1 VIRRR
6 VAQVLTASVGL
17 AFLSGC
23 GATAD
28 QAPPLQATAS
38 ATGCASGQGYQH
50 ATLGYRLCY
59 PNGWTS
65 RDYTAEP
72 GSGGALSVVAFG
84 PPSAVPTHVPGQT
97 EFQPPVE
104 VRVVAGL
111 KGPLETSL
119 AQTNQVTQAQVAE
132 AQSAAAAFCILAVI
146 AVLGLARK
154 AQEVLRPAVGT
165 DHAAVV
171 RYAILLTGG
180 TVVLLM
186 TLDLSGV
193 PVGQLVLGGA
203 VTGILVGIAGQQTLA
218 NVFAGLVL
226 LLSRPFGVGDLIRLR
241 SGALGG
247 QLEGTVT
254 EIGITYMR
262 LETPDGVLHVPNA
275 QVLAAAAGPIPNPAQ
290 AGTVQPAQASTTG
303 RPVPPTGGS
312 GSAGPST
319 GSAGPP
325 DGGQPPGV
333 P

>member
-1 VIRRR
+1 LTSYSARHGTIRKNYSP
-6 VAQVLTASVGL
+6 LTA
-17 AFLSGC
+17 
-23 GATAD
+23 D
-28 QAPPLQATAS
+28 II
-38 ATGCASGQGYQH
+38 
-50 ATLGYRLCY
+50 
-59 PNGWTS
+59 
-65 RDYTAEP
+65 
-72 GSGGALSVVAFG
+72 
-84 PPSAVPTHVPGQT
+84 
-97 EFQPPVE
+97 
-104 VRVVAGL
+104 
-111 KGPLETSL
+111 
-119 AQTNQVTQAQVAE
+119 
-132 AQSAAAAFCILAVI
+132 AQSAAVVFCVLAVI
-146 AVLGLARK
+146 AVLGLAKK

-171 RYAILLTGG
+171 RYAILLVGG
-180 TVVLLM
+180 ITALLL
-186 TLDLSGV
+186 TLEFSGV

-203 VTGILVGIAGQQTLA
+203 VTGILLGIAGQQTLA

-254 EIGITYMR
+254 EIGITYLR

-275 QVLAAAAGPIPNPAQ
+275 QVLAAAAGPIADSPQ
-290 AGTVQPAQASTTG
+290 AGTVQAGTVQAGTVEAGTVGAGTVKPEQASTAGGPVPPAPGSAGPPTG
-303 RPVPPTGGS
+303 GSGSANAGPPTGGS

>member
-1 VIRRR
+1 MDLQEKRQYDLARQMAKVRRR
-6 VAQVLTASVGL
+6 ARPWRSIIAAVLAVLVGLTSYSARHGTIRKNYSPLTA
-17 AFLSGC
+17 
-23 GATAD
+23 D
-28 QAPPLQATAS
+28 II
-38 ATGCASGQGYQH
+38 
-50 ATLGYRLCY
+50 
-59 PNGWTS
+59 
-65 RDYTAEP
+65 
-72 GSGGALSVVAFG
+72 
-84 PPSAVPTHVPGQT
+84 
-97 EFQPPVE
+97 
-104 VRVVAGL
+104 
-111 KGPLETSL
+111 
-119 AQTNQVTQAQVAE
+119 
-132 AQSAAAAFCILAVI
+132 AQSAAVVFCVLAVI
-146 AVLGLARK
+146 AVLGLAKK

-171 RYAILLTGG
+171 RYAILLVGG
-180 TVVLLM
+180 ITALLL
-186 TLDLSGV
+186 TLEFSGV

-203 VTGILVGIAGQQTLA
+203 VTGILLGIAGQQTLA

-254 EIGITYMR
+254 EIGITYLR

-275 QVLAAAAGPIPNPAQ
+275 QVLAAAAGPIADSPQ
-290 AGTVQPAQASTTG
+290 AGTVQAGTVEAGTVGAGTVKPEQASTAGGPVPPAPGSAGPPTG
-303 RPVPPTGGS
+303 GSGSANAGPPTGGS

>member
-1 VIRRR
+1 MAGRIAPVDLQEKRQYDLALQMANVRRRARPWRSIIAAVLALLAGMTSYSARYVTIRRTYSH
-6 VAQVLTASVGL
+6 LTA
-17 AFLSGC
+17 
-23 GATAD
+23 D
-28 QAPPLQATAS
+28 II
-38 ATGCASGQGYQH
+38 
-50 ATLGYRLCY
+50 
-59 PNGWTS
+59 
-65 RDYTAEP
+65 
-72 GSGGALSVVAFG
+72 
-84 PPSAVPTHVPGQT
+84 
-97 EFQPPVE
+97 
-104 VRVVAGL
+104 
-111 KGPLETSL
+111 
-119 AQTNQVTQAQVAE
+119 

-146 AVLGLARK
+146 AVLGLAKK

-165 DHAAVV
+165 AHAAVV

-180 TVVLLM
+180 TAVLLM

-193 PVGQLVLGGA
+193 PVGQLALGGA

-254 EIGITYMR
+254 EIGITYLR

-275 QVLAAAAGPIPNPAQ
+275 QVLAAAAGPIRNSPQ
-290 AGTVQPAQASTTG
+290 AGTVQPAQAGSAG
-303 RPVPPTGGS
+303 RPVPHTGGS
-312 GSAGPST
+312 GNAGPPTGGTGNAGPST

>member
-1 VIRRR
+1 MAGRIAPVDLQEKRQYDLALQMANVRRRARPWRSIIAAVLALLAGMTSYSARYETIRRTYSH
-6 VAQVLTASVGL
+6 LTA
-17 AFLSGC
+17 
-23 GATAD
+23 D
-28 QAPPLQATAS
+28 II
-38 ATGCASGQGYQH
+38 
-50 ATLGYRLCY
+50 
-59 PNGWTS
+59 
-65 RDYTAEP
+65 
-72 GSGGALSVVAFG
+72 
-84 PPSAVPTHVPGQT
+84 
-97 EFQPPVE
+97 
-104 VRVVAGL
+104 
-111 KGPLETSL
+111 
-119 AQTNQVTQAQVAE
+119 

-146 AVLGLARK
+146 AVLGLAKK

-165 DHAAVV
+165 AHAAVV

-180 TVVLLM
+180 TAVLLM

-226 LLSRPFGVGDLIRLR
+226 LLSRPFGIGDLIRLR

-254 EIGITYMR
+254 EIGITYLR

-275 QVLAAAAGPIPNPAQ
+275 QVLAAAAGPIPNSPQ
-290 AGTVQPAQASTTG
+290 AGTVQPAQAGTAG

>member
-1 VIRRR
+1 MPGPGRITPVDLQEKRQYDLARQVAKVRTRARPWRSIIAAVLAVLVGLTSYSARYGTIRKNYPP
-6 VAQVLTASVGL
+6 LTADIV
-17 AFLSGC
+17 
-23 GATAD
+23 
-28 QAPPLQATAS
+28 
-38 ATGCASGQGYQH
+38 
-50 ATLGYRLCY
+50 
-59 PNGWTS
+59 
-65 RDYTAEP
+65 
-72 GSGGALSVVAFG
+72 
-84 PPSAVPTHVPGQT
+84 
-97 EFQPPVE
+97 
-104 VRVVAGL
+104 
-111 KGPLETSL
+111 
-119 AQTNQVTQAQVAE
+119 
-132 AQSAAAAFCILAVI
+132 AQSAAAAFCIVAVI

-165 DHAAVV
+165 AHAAVV

-180 TVVLLM
+180 TAVLLM

-226 LLSRPFGVGDLIRLR
+226 LLSRPFGVGDMIRLR

-254 EIGITYMR
+254 EIGITYLR

-275 QVLAAAAGPIPNPAQ
+275 QVLAAAAGPIADSPP
-290 AGTVQPAQASTTG
+290 AGTVQPAQASTAG
-303 RPVPPTGGS
+303 RPAPPAGAGQPPGSPGAPVTGGTGSADAGPPTGGTGS
-312 GSAGPST
+312 ADAGPPTSGTGSANAGPPTGGTGSAGPST

>member
-1 VIRRR
+1 VDLQEKRQYDLARQMAKVRRR
-6 VAQVLTASVGL
+6 ARPWRSIIAAVLAVLVGLTSYSARHGTIRKNYSPLTA
-17 AFLSGC
+17 
-23 GATAD
+23 D
-28 QAPPLQATAS
+28 II
-38 ATGCASGQGYQH
+38 
-50 ATLGYRLCY
+50 
-59 PNGWTS
+59 
-65 RDYTAEP
+65 
-72 GSGGALSVVAFG
+72 
-84 PPSAVPTHVPGQT
+84 
-97 EFQPPVE
+97 
-104 VRVVAGL
+104 
-111 KGPLETSL
+111 
-119 AQTNQVTQAQVAE
+119 
-132 AQSAAAAFCILAVI
+132 AQSAAVVFCVLAVI
-146 AVLGLARK
+146 AVLGLAKK

-171 RYAILLTGG
+171 RYAILLVGG
-180 TVVLLM
+180 ITALLL
-186 TLDLSGV
+186 TLEFSGV

-203 VTGILVGIAGQQTLA
+203 VTGILLGIAGQQTLA

-254 EIGITYMR
+254 EIGITYLR

-275 QVLAAAAGPIPNPAQ
+275 QVLAAAAGPIADSPQ
-290 AGTVQPAQASTTG
+290 AGTVQAGTVQAGTVEAGTVGAGTVKPEQASTAGGPVPPAPGSAGPPTG
-303 RPVPPTGGS
+303 GSGSANAGPPTGGS

>member
-1 VIRRR
+1 MAKVRRR
-6 VAQVLTASVGL
+6 ARPWRSNIAAVLAVLVGLTSYSARHGTIRKNYSPLTA
-17 AFLSGC
+17 
-23 GATAD
+23 D
-28 QAPPLQATAS
+28 II
-38 ATGCASGQGYQH
+38 
-50 ATLGYRLCY
+50 
-59 PNGWTS
+59 
-65 RDYTAEP
+65 
-72 GSGGALSVVAFG
+72 
-84 PPSAVPTHVPGQT
+84 
-97 EFQPPVE
+97 
-104 VRVVAGL
+104 
-111 KGPLETSL
+111 
-119 AQTNQVTQAQVAE
+119 
-132 AQSAAAAFCILAVI
+132 AQSAAVVFCVLAVI
-146 AVLGLARK
+146 AVLGLAKK

-171 RYAILLTGG
+171 RYAILLVGG
-180 TVVLLM
+180 ITALLL
-186 TLDLSGV
+186 TLEFSGV

-203 VTGILVGIAGQQTLA
+203 VTGILLGIAGQQTLA

-254 EIGITYMR
+254 EIGITYLR

-275 QVLAAAAGPIPNPAQ
+275 QVLAAAAGPIADSPQ
-290 AGTVQPAQASTTG
+290 AGTVQAGTVQAGTVEAGTVGAGTVKPEQASTAGGPVPPAPGSAGPPTG
-303 RPVPPTGGS
+303 GSGSANAGPPTGGS

>member
-1 VIRRR
+1 VDLREKRQHDLAIQMAKVRKRARPWRAIIAAVLALLAGLLSYSARGGTIPQTYGR
-6 VAQVLTASVGL
+6 V
-17 AFLSGC
+17 
-23 GATAD
+23 TAD
-28 QAPPLQATAS
+28 IIA
-38 ATGCASGQGYQH
+38 H
-50 ATLGYRLCY
+50 
-59 PNGWTS
+59 
-65 RDYTAEP
+65 
-72 GSGGALSVVAFG
+72 
-84 PPSAVPTHVPGQT
+84 
-97 EFQPPVE
+97 
-104 VRVVAGL
+104 
-111 KGPLETSL
+111 
-119 AQTNQVTQAQVAE
+119 
-132 AQSAAAAFCILAVI
+132 SAAVAFCILAVI

-165 DHAAVV
+165 AHAAVV
-171 RYAILLTGG
+171 RYTILLTGG
-180 TVVLLM
+180 TTVLLL

-254 EIGITYMR
+254 EIGITYLR
-262 LETPDGVLHVPNA
+262 LETPDGVLNVPNA
-275 QVLAAAAGPIPNPAQ
+275 QVLAAAAGPITASAQ
-290 AGTVQPAQASTTG
+290 AGTVKPAPAGTAG
-303 RPVPPTGGS
+303 RPAPP
-312 GSAGPST
+312 GSAGQPPGSPGAPPSGSGPAPGSAGPLTGGTGEAGPVTGGTGNASPST

>member
-1 VIRRR
+1 MPGRIAPVDLQEKRQYDLALQMAKVRRRARPWRSIIAAVLALLAGMTSYSARYETIRRTYSR
-6 VAQVLTASVGL
+6 LTA
-17 AFLSGC
+17 
-23 GATAD
+23 D
-28 QAPPLQATAS
+28 II
-38 ATGCASGQGYQH
+38 
-50 ATLGYRLCY
+50 
-59 PNGWTS
+59 
-65 RDYTAEP
+65 
-72 GSGGALSVVAFG
+72 
-84 PPSAVPTHVPGQT
+84 
-97 EFQPPVE
+97 
-104 VRVVAGL
+104 
-111 KGPLETSL
+111 
-119 AQTNQVTQAQVAE
+119 

-146 AVLGLARK
+146 AVLGLAKK

-165 DHAAVV
+165 AHAAVV

-180 TVVLLM
+180 TTALLL

-254 EIGITYMR
+254 EIGITYLR

-275 QVLAAAAGPIPNPAQ
+275 QVLAAAAGPIANSPQ
-290 AGTVQPAQASTTG
+290 AGTSQASAAG
-303 RPVPPTGGS
+303 RPVPPAGAGQSPAGAGHPPGSPGAAPSGSGPAPGSASAGPPTGGT
-312 GSAGPST
+312 GNAGPST

>member
-119 AQTNQVTQAQVAE
+119 AQTNQITQAQVAGVAADRIDVTE
-132 AQSAAAAFCILAVI
+132 SGPAAGAIFLVLEHQGNTIVIEKGPGSAYTAEFQRILGSFAFAAA
-146 AVLGLARK
+146 
-154 AQEVLRPAVGT
+154 
-165 DHAAVV
+165 
-171 RYAILLTGG
+171 
-180 TVVLLM
+180 
-186 TLDLSGV
+186 SG
-193 PVGQLVLGGA
+193 
-203 VTGILVGIAGQQTLA
+203 
-218 NVFAGLVL
+218 
-226 LLSRPFGVGDLIRLR
+226 
-241 SGALGG
+241 
-247 QLEGTVT
+247 
-254 EIGITYMR
+254 
-262 LETPDGVLHVPNA
+262 
-275 QVLAAAAGPIPNPAQ
+275 
-290 AGTVQPAQASTTG
+290 
-303 RPVPPTGGS
+303 
-312 GSAGPST
+312 
-319 GSAGPP
+319 
-325 DGGQPPGV
+325 
-333 P
+333 